1 LGVKDTSGAVLTGAA
16 VTVKHIETANVAGVG
31 GDEIWFNSG
40 DERVYFLVE
49 APMTSA

>member
-1 LGVKDTSGAVLTGAA
+1 MASCGDVVDIASGLGVT
-16 VTVKHIETANVAGVG
+16 NVAGVG